1 MLTRPL
7 GLLIPLIVAQVLA
20 MAGFANFAVLVP
32 EFTAL
37 WSLSN
42 TQAGWIGGIFFAGYV
57 LAVPVLVGLTD
68 VIDAKRVY
76 LVGVLF
82 GLVGSF
88 GFSCYA
94 DGFWTAMFFRLLAGV
109 SLAGTYMPGLQILND
124 RVGEGYRQRAM
135 PWYLGTVSIGTGLSF
150 YLTGQLVDMLEWPY
164 IFVVAGLSQ
173 TICFVMVFFTVPRK
187 HKAPRSA
194 RQGRHPLDFR
204 PVFRNRTAL
213 AYILGY
219 TGHSFELFAF
229 RAWIIAFMVFVAVSQ
244 GAPVGRAELGGYV
257 AAFSI
262 FGMFASIFGAE
273 IAYRGRRDSVV
284 KVVMGLS
291 FLTGGMLGFLSG
303 LPFVVFVVITG
314 VYSGLLLGDS
324 AALTAGTVEA
334 APDGERGA
342 TLAMHSVFGF
352 SGGFLGPLVVGL
364 VLDLA
369 GGQESYV
376 GWAFACLTMASGS
389 LIALL
394 LLRFTLGKT
403 R

>member
-1 MLTRPL
+1 MRPL
-7 GLLIPLIVAQVLA
+7 GLLISLIVAQVLA

-68 VIDAKRVY
+68 VIDAKRIY

-88 GFSCYA
+88 GFSYFA

-124 RVGEGYRQRAM
+124 RVGEDYRHRAM
-135 PWYLGTVSIGTGLSF
+135 PWYLGTVSIGIGMSF
-150 YLTGQLVDMLEWPY
+150 YLTGQLVDTLEWPY
-164 IFVVAGLSQ
+164 IFAVAGLSQ

-187 HKAPRSA
+187 HQPPASA
-194 RQGRHPLDFR
+194 TRGRHPLDFR

-219 TGHSFELFAF
+219 TGHSYELFAF
-229 RAWIIAFMVFVAVSQ
+229 RAWIIAFLVFVAASQ
-244 GAPVGRAELGGYV
+244 GVPVGRAELGVYV
-257 AAFSI
+257 AVFSI
-262 FGMFASIFGAE
+262 FGMFVSIFGAQL
-273 IAYRGRRDSVV
+273 AYRGRRDSVV
-284 KVVMGLS
+284 KVVMGFS
-291 FLTGGMLGFLSG
+291 FLAGAGLGFLSG
-303 LPFVVFVVITG
+303 LPFVVLVIITG
-314 VYSGLLLGDS
+314 VYSGLLMGDS

-352 SGGFLGPLVVGL
+352 SGGFLGPLAVGL

-376 GWAFACLTMASGS
+376 GWGFACLAMASGS
-389 LIALL
+389 LVALL